1 MLGLSQIPRLCSHTR
16 LTLSFIYRK
25 EQKFHDLK
33 LNGKKATALRRAAAG
48 GKVDKENPDGS
59 EGAGAGSL
67 PGRPGVVV
75 EFSLKN
81 MISAVGVKKKP
92 LEEAGDGNEGDDK
105 KTPAKKKV
113 RRLANV
119 GSLRD
124 VIGSPLE
131 NGRFMR

>member
-1 MLGLSQIPRLCSHTR
+1 M
-16 LTLSFIYRK
+16 
-25 EQKFHDLK
+25 K

-59 EGAGAGSL
+59 EGAGAGAF

-75 EFSLKN
+75 DFSLKN

-92 LEEAGDGNEGDDK
+92 LEEAGDGNDGDDK